1 MTQYCHFPLL
11 FAYGSILLWTL
22 VAAYA
27 LMITTLIVAVLS
39 ENRNPLKAL
48 GWVMALLLFPI
59 GGTIL
64 YFVFGRSMRNV
75 KMISRRNRRK
85 LLNSD
90 SHRPLPK
97 LSKELSPD
105 NRQRAMLG
113 YSVAEA
119 MVYPSNSVRIF
130 NDGGEMFNT
139 MFSDISSAKKYINL
153 QFYII
158 SNDNLGQK
166 LADKRDKLKLAD
178 RQLTELQDELDALSE
193 KRDNAE
199 KNFHEFTEK
208 NQEQVR
214 MRLTDA
220 VFARMVV
227 DVRSLLDTMPSEQ
240 KARVDGEFLTAIA
253 ERPNEILKCAMYL
266 FLGYLDGATQFAQS
280 CGGGGIS
287 SDLPWGRNPD
297 EDDRRFAYRCM
308 MQAHRMMKPSQP
320 KRCGIGGRR

>member
-97 LSKELSPD
+97 LSKELRSEEHT
-105 NRQRAMLG
+105 
-113 YSVAEA
+113 S
-119 MVYPSNSVRIF
+119 
-130 NDGGEMFNT
+130 
-139 MFSDISSAKKYINL
+139 
-153 QFYII
+153 
-158 SNDNLGQK
+158 
-166 LADKRDKLKLAD
+166 
-178 RQLTELQDELDALSE
+178 ELQ
-193 KRDNAE
+193 
-199 KNFHEFTEK
+199 
-208 NQEQVR
+208 
-214 MRLTDA
+214 
-220 VFARMVV
+220 
-227 DVRSLLDTMPSEQ
+227 
-240 KARVDGEFLTAIA
+240 
-253 ERPNEILKCAMYL
+253 
-266 FLGYLDGATQFAQS
+266 
-280 CGGGGIS
+280 
-287 SDLPWGRNPD
+287 
-297 EDDRRFAYRCM
+297 
-308 MQAHRMMKPSQP
+308 SQ
-320 KRCGIGGRR
+320 R